1 MNTGTLN
8 KINLEKSLKL
18 KNNPFLQVA
27 NIELNKAINKKQKK
41 KKFKICIND
50 LQKRLIKRKE
60 KEKYESRILF
70 GLFFSVVAVL
80 FFVAT

>member
-41 KKFKICIND
+41 KEI
-50 LQKRLIKRKE
+50 
-60 KEKYESRILF
+60 
-70 GLFFSVVAVL
+70 
-80 FFVAT
+80 